1 MADWI
6 LIRANEVVEEKEKT
20 IDSVVYVYRRRVA
33 HFTYQKKSAGTYS
46 WTDHNQETQLG
57 GGATDTR
64 VIDYGS
70 EVNPITTAISETK
83 TSIDKTP
90 WYLAYTYAVGSIP
103 GE

>member
-6 LIRANEVVEEKEKT
+6 LIKANEVVEEKEKT
-20 IDSVVYVYRRRVA
+20 IDGMVNVYRRRVA

-46 WTDHNQETQLG
+46 WADHNQETQLS

-64 VIDYGS
+64 VIDYGA

-90 WYLAYTYAVGSIP
+90 WYLAYTYAVGSLP